1 MFGKLISAVRG
12 FGPAT
17 EFEGYLSNL
26 LISETG
32 GPGPTVEEARKQY
45 RVIVS
50 ERSGFI
56 DRF

>member
-1 MFGKLISAVRG
+1 MFGKIFSAVRG

-17 EFEGYLSNL
+17 NFDGYLSNL
-26 LISETG
+26 LVDGNG
-32 GPGPTVEEARKQY
+32 GHAPTIEEARKQY
-45 RVIVS
+45 RVIVT

>member
-1 MFGKLISAVRG
+1 MFGKFFSAVRG

-17 EFEGYLSNL
+17 DFEGYLSNL
-26 LISETG
+26 LVGESG
-32 GPGPTVEEARKQY
+32 GHTPTIEEARKQY

-50 ERSGFI
+50 ERSAFI